1 MRKIQGNIK
10 YKDLN
15 SKEIEQVSMIL
26 MNDMLFNITVDKDSD
41 ESLILSMEDLITSNV
56 ELKGRIGL
64 EELQALIKQLS
75 VMYKQLKFCR
85 EVK

>member
-85 EVK
+85 EVR